1 MAAGALQWGF
11 PAAKLAQV
19 IALARPQRTVVA
31 RPRTV
36 VVPVRG
42 TPEIYFTKAID
53 NSRLVRVHDP
63 ARTREL
69 RTLGVAC
76 VFLLSLMFVYAWQHF
91 GAIEYGYRI
100 EAQKAQRDALVEANR
115 ELRLE
120 EAALRDPERIDVLA
134 RRMGMQPPQVGQ
146 LSRMDQPPAEPAA
159 PILAQ
164 AGTTPDFATAR

>member
-1 MAAGALQWGF
+1 MAAGALQWGY
-11 PAAKLAQV
+11 PAARLSRV
-19 IALARPQRTVVA
+19 LGLARPQRAAAV
-31 RPRTV
+31 PRAQAG
-36 VVPVRG
+36 PAPG

-69 RTLGVAC
+69 RTLGVTC
-76 VFLLSLMFVYAWQHF
+76 GLLMLMMFVYAWQHF

-100 EAQKAQRDALVEANR
+100 EAQKTQRDALVELNH

-134 RRMGMQPPQVGQ
+134 RGMGLQPPQVGQ
-146 LSRMDQPPAEPAA
+146 VARIDRPAAEPAA

-164 AGTTPDFATAR
+164 ATAPDFATGR